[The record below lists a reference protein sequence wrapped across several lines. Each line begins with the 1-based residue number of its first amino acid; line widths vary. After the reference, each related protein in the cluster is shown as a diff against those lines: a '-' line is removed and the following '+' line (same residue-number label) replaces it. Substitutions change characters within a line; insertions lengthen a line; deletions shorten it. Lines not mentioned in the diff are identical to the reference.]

1 MTEQNRSVSLWQ
13 GTDYAWWLTSDTS
26 GALCDSIVTFTIP
39 LVVLSITGS
48 PATSSAVQGVWV
60 ALQVLLMIPGGVLQ
74 DRFDR
79 RALMIWWGISGVA
92 LCALALTS
100 INGSGISWPVLAVV
114 ACALGIR
121 DGLLGNTSN
130 AMLRGIVPDEQ
141 LPKAM
146 SLNSARDSLI
156 GLIGSPLSGLLLTLG
171 RAVPFITSCVLSM
184 VSTIATW
191 RIRRYWKRESEPS
204 TAVNDAEAH
213 SPTAASIP
221 QDSLRERI
229 SVRLVDAF
237 SGLQWLLTDGFQR
250 RLTISAAIV
259 VGAGN
264 SFLLLM
270 TMQISHGGSQ
280 VLTAGV
286 FDSIASVG
294 MLLGAVAASYLVN
307 RVPSGLLIGGMFTI
321 MAVGFVAAS
330 LSPLLTVKTAFICL
344 ALSVLPVGN
353 AALGGLSNIL
363 IAKGKLGRIGA
374 GRGLLQYGFYAVMVT
389 VSGAVAEQYG
399 YTAAGLSLAVCIAV
413 AALLVLTDCNLVT
426 FPTPDRWKQHIE
438 RCKITRLE

>member
-156 GLIGSPLSGLLLTLG
+156 GLIGSPLYQDCCLHWDVPSRSLP
-171 RAVPFITSCVLSM
+171 AVCSVWYRQSPHGAFA
-184 VSTIATW
+184 ATG
-191 RIRRYWKRESEPS
+191 SASQSLQPPS
-204 TAVNDAEAH
+204 TTLRLIPPQLQAFHRIAFANAYQYVWSMH
-213 SPTAASIP
+213 SP
-221 QDSLRERI
+221 
-229 SVRLVDAF
+229 
-237 SGLQWLLTDGFQR
+237 
-250 RLTISAAIV
+250 
-259 VGAGN
+259 
-264 SFLLLM
+264 
-270 TMQISHGGSQ
+270 
-280 VLTAGV
+280 
-286 FDSIASVG
+286 
-294 MLLGAVAASYLVN
+294 
-307 RVPSGLLIGGMFTI
+307 
-321 MAVGFVAAS
+321 
-330 LSPLLTVKTAFICL
+330 
-344 ALSVLPVGN
+344 
-353 AALGGLSNIL
+353 
-363 IAKGKLGRIGA
+363 
-374 GRGLLQYGFYAVMVT
+374 
-389 VSGAVAEQYG
+389 
-399 YTAAGLSLAVCIAV
+399 
-413 AALLVLTDCNLVT
+413 DCNG
-426 FPTPDRWKQHIE
+426 
-438 RCKITRLE
+438 C